1 MSWSKTTTAALPKRH
16 DFCVAI
22 KFVEP
27 NQETYDEST
36 H

>member
-1 MSWSKTTTAALPKRH
+1 MSWSKTTTAELPKRP

-27 NQETYDEST
+27 KQEKCDESIY
-36 H
+36 